1 MQVRVRT
8 QSGDLL
14 RFTLD
19 TLSIN
24 LMQMLL
30 THIISSSNL
39 GYMYSLLGQ
48 AIEHH
53 TAQILHFAT
62 TAPNLG

>member
-19 TLSIN
+19 MLSIKIMAN
-24 LMQMLL
+24 VTHTHNKPFKFGLL
-30 THIISSSNL
+30 PFRTGN
-39 GYMYSLLGQ
+39 
-48 AIEHH
+48 
-53 TAQILHFAT
+53 
-62 TAPNLG
+62 

>member
-39 GYMYSLLGQ
+39 GYSLLGQ

-53 TAQILHFAT
+53 TAQILYFAT
-62 TAPNLG
+62 TAPNLD